1 LAGKLREWRA
11 GWPILLGAMLSMGTG
26 ISLFGNVNG
35 FFVKPLAAE
44 FGWSRGQIS
53 LASMAVLGTAL
64 AMPAVGMLVDRRG
77 PRLFI
82 LLGAILFA
90 GAYAALSAMPGEIW
104 AYYAI
109 VVFIGVAAGPATAP
123 LVVTRPLVSAFSESR
138 GLALALGMS
147 GAVAVSTFVLPVLQ
161 YVIAHYG
168 WRAGYAAMAPLTLA
182 LGLAAFFLLRGA
194 SPVARAASD
203 PAPEQAGHTFREA
216 LSDARFW
223 LLAVSMI
230 CISMAGG
237 AFSSQFQPLLSD
249 LGVPG
254 STAALLGAWYAAS
267 VIVGRVG
274 AGFLL
279 DRLWPP
285 AVGAVALS
293 GPILGMP
300 LFLAADPSL
309 VTLLAGAALVG
320 LSTGAEADMLAFFAA
335 RYFGLKWFGA
345 IFGVLG
351 LFFGL
356 SVAIGGIAAGFAFDR
371 AGDYRLVLI
380 LGAVLAAVSAVSL
393 LASGVAKGRRPGRPS
408 PILSLEPTA
417 TA

>member
-11 GWPILLGAMLSMGTG
+11 GWPILLGAMLSMGAG

-64 AMPAVGMLVDRRG
+64 AMPAVGMLVDRHG

-82 LLGAILFA
+82 LLGAMLFA

-109 VVFIGVAAGPATAP
+109 VLFIGLAAGPATAP
-123 LVVTRPLVSAFSESR
+123 LVVTRPLVSAFSEAR

-147 GAVAVSTFVLPVLQ
+147 GAVAISTVVLPALQ
-161 YVIAHYG
+161 SVIAHYG
-168 WRAGYAAMAPLTLA
+168 WRAGYAAMAPLTLS

-194 SPVARAASD
+194 TPVAQASRD
-203 PAPEQAGHTFREA
+203 PAPDQAGHTLREA
-216 LSDARFW
+216 LRDTRFW

-249 LGVPG
+249 LSVPG
-254 STAALLGAWYAAS
+254 ATAALLGAWFAAS
-267 VIVGRVG
+267 VIVGRLG
-274 AGFLL
+274 AGLLL

-300 LFLAADPSL
+300 LFLAADPSMA
-309 VTLLAGAALVG
+309 TLLVGAALVG

-335 RYFGLKWFGA
+335 RYFGLKRFGA

-356 SVAIGGIAAGFAFDR
+356 SVAIGGIGAGFLFDA

-380 LGAVLAAVSAVSL
+380 LGAILAAVSATGL
-393 LASGVAKGRRPGRPS
+393 LASGLVKGRPATAT
-408 PILSLEPTA
+408 PILNLKPA
-417 TA
+417 TT

>member
-1 LAGKLREWRA
+1 MAGKLREWRA
-11 GWPILLGAMLSMGTG
+11 GWPILLGAMLSMGAG

-64 AMPAVGMLVDRRG
+64 AMPAVGMLVDRHG

-104 AYYAI
+104 VYYAI
-109 VVFIGVAAGPATAP
+109 ILFIGVAAGPATAP

-147 GAVAVSTFVLPVLQ
+147 GAVAVSTVVLPALQ
-161 YVIAHYG
+161 FVIAGYG
-168 WRAGYAAMAPLTLA
+168 WRIGYAAMAPFTLV
-182 LGLAAFFLLRGA
+182 LGVTAFFLLRGA
-194 SPVARAASD
+194 SPAARATHD
-203 PAPEQAGHTFREA
+203 PAPEQAGHTLREA
-216 LSDARFW
+216 LGDARFW
-223 LLAVSMI
+223 LLSVSMI
-230 CISMAGG
+230 AISMAGG
-237 AFSSQFQPLLSD
+237 AFSAHFQPLLSD
-249 LGVPG
+249 MGVPG
-254 STAALLGAWYAAS
+254 PTAALLGAWFAAS
-267 VIVGRVG
+267 VIVGRLG

-279 DRLWPP
+279 DRLWAP
-285 AVGAVALS
+285 AVGAVAMS

-309 VTLLAGAALVG
+309 AVMVVGAALVG

-335 RYFGLKWFGA
+335 RYFGLKRFGA

-356 SVAIGGIAAGFAFDR
+356 SVAIGGIGAGFLFDR
-371 AGDYRLVLI
+371 AGDYRVVLT
-380 LGAVLAAVSAVSL
+380 LGAVLAAVSSVTL
-393 LASGVAKGRRPGRPS
+393 LASGLAKGRPARAAPA
-408 PILSLEPTA
+408 LSLEPAA
-417 TA
+417 T

>member
-1 LAGKLREWRA
+1 MAGKLGEWRA
-11 GWPILLGAMLSMGTG
+11 GWPILLGAMLSMGAG

-64 AMPAVGMLVDRRG
+64 AMPAVGMLVDRHG

-104 AYYAI
+104 AYCAI
-109 VVFIGVAAGPATAP
+109 ILIIGLAAGPATSP
-123 LVVTRPLVSAFSESR
+123 LVVTRPLVSAFAESR

-147 GAVAVSTFVLPVLQ
+147 GAVAVSTVVLPALQ

-168 WRAGYAAMAPLTLA
+168 WRTGYAAMAPVTLA
-182 LGLAAFFLLRGA
+182 LGLAAFVLLRGA
-194 SPVARAASD
+194 SPAPGSRN
-203 PAPEQAGHTFREA
+203 PAPEPTGHTLREA
-216 LSDARFW
+216 LGDGRFW
-223 LLAVSMI
+223 LLALSMI

-254 STAALLGAWYAAS
+254 ATAALLGAWYAAS
-267 VIVGRVG
+267 VIVGRLG
-274 AGFLL
+274 AGLLL

-285 AVGAVALS
+285 MVGAVALS
-293 GPILGMP
+293 GPIVGLP
-300 LFLAADPSL
+300 LFLSPDPSL
-309 VTLLAGAALVG
+309 AVLLVGAALVG

-335 RYFGLKWFGA
+335 RYFGLKRFGA

-356 SVAIGGIAAGFAFDR
+356 SVAIGGIGAGFLFDA

-380 LGAVLAAVSAVSL
+380 LGAVLAAVSAVTL
-393 LASGVAKGRRPGRPS
+393 LASGLAKGRPVRATTT
-408 PILSLEPTA
+408 LTLEPA
-417 TA
+417 TT

>member
-1 LAGKLREWRA
+1 MSGMREWRA
-11 GWPILLGAMLSMGTG
+11 GWPVLLGAMLGMGAG

-35 FFVKPLAAE
+35 FFVKPLGAE

-90 GAYAALSAMPGEIW
+90 AAYAALAVMPGEIW

-109 VVFIGVAAGPATAP
+109 IVFIGLAAGPATSP
-123 LVVTRPLVSAFSESR
+123 LVVTRPLVSAFSRSR
-138 GLALALGMS
+138 GLALAVGMS
-147 GAVAVSTFVLPVLQ
+147 GAVAVSAFVLPALQ
-161 YVIAHYG
+161 HVIAHYG

-194 SPVARAASD
+194 SPAAGASA
-203 PAPEQAGHTFREA
+203 APQPGQVGHTLREA
-216 LSDARFW
+216 LSDTRFW

-254 STAALLGAWYAAS
+254 PTAALLGAWYAAS
-267 VIVGRVG
+267 VIVGRLG
-274 AGFLL
+274 AGVLL

-293 GPILGMP
+293 GPIVGMP
-300 LFLAADPSL
+300 LFLTADPSL
-309 VTLLAGAALVG
+309 ATLLVGAALVG
-320 LSTGAEADMLAFFAA
+320 VSTGAEADMLAFFAA
-335 RYFGLKWFGA
+335 RYFGLKRFGA

-356 SVAIGGIAAGFAFDR
+356 SVAAGGILAGFAFDR

-380 LGAVLAAVSAVSL
+380 LGGGLAAVSAASL
-393 LASGVAKGRRPGRPS
+393 LASGLARGRPS
-408 PILSLEPTA
+408 RAAPILNFEPA
-417 TA
+417 TTG

>member
-1 LAGKLREWRA
+1 MAGKLREWRA
-11 GWPILLGAMLSMGTG
+11 GWPILLGAMLSMGAG

-64 AMPAVGMLVDRRG
+64 AMPAVGMMVDRHG

-109 VVFIGVAAGPATAP
+109 ILFIGLAAGPATAP

-147 GAVAVSTFVLPVLQ
+147 GAVAVSTVVLPALQ
-161 YVIAHYG
+161 FVIAGYG
-168 WRAGYAAMAPLTLA
+168 WRTGYAAMAPFTLV
-182 LGLAAFFLLRGA
+182 LGVTAFFLLRGA
-194 SPVARAASD
+194 SPAARAATG
-203 PAPEQAGHTFREA
+203 PTPEQNGHTLREA
-216 LSDARFW
+216 LGDARFW
-223 LLAVSMI
+223 LLSVSMI
-230 CISMAGG
+230 AISMAGG
-237 AFSSQFQPLLSD
+237 ALSAHFQPLLSD

-254 STAALLGAWYAAS
+254 QTAALLGAWFAAS
-267 VIVGRVG
+267 VIVGRLG

-279 DRLWPP
+279 DRLWAP
-285 AVGAVALS
+285 AVGAVAMS

-300 LFLAADPSL
+300 LFLAADTSL
-309 VTLLAGAALVG
+309 AVMVVGAALVG

-335 RYFGLKWFGA
+335 RYFGLKRFGA

-356 SVAIGGIAAGFAFDR
+356 SVAIGGIGAGFLFDR
-371 AGDYRLVLI
+371 AGDYRFVLM
-380 LGAVLAAVSAVSL
+380 LGAVLAAISSVSL
-393 LASGVAKGRRPGRPS
+393 LASGLVRGRPARAA
-408 PILSLEPTA
+408 PVLHLEPAA
-417 TA
+417 T

>member
-1 LAGKLREWRA
+1 
-11 GWPILLGAMLSMGTG
+11 MLSMGAG
-26 ISLFGNVNG
+26 ISLFGHVTG

-64 AMPAVGMLVDRRG
+64 AMPAVGMLVDRHG
-77 PRLFI
+77 PRLFV

-90 GAYAALSAMPGEIW
+90 GAYAALALMPGELW

-109 VVFIGVAAGPATAP
+109 IVLIGLAAGPATAP
-123 LVVTRPLVSAFSESR
+123 LVVTRPLIGAFTESR

-147 GAVAVSTFVLPVLQ
+147 GAVAISTFVLPVLQ
-161 YVIAHYG
+161 YVISHYG
-168 WRAGYAAMAPLTLA
+168 WRTGYAAMVPLTLT

-194 SPVARAASD
+194 SPVKQASNG
-203 PAPEQAGHTFREA
+203 PAPEQAGHTLREA

-223 LLAVSMI
+223 LLAISMI
-230 CISMAGG
+230 CISMAAG

-249 LGVPG
+249 LSVPG
-254 STAALLGAWYAAS
+254 STAALLGVWYAAS
-267 VIVGRVG
+267 VIVGRLG
-274 AGFLL
+274 AGVLL

-293 GPILGMP
+293 GPIIGMP

-309 VTLLAGAALVG
+309 TGMLIGAALVG

-335 RYFGLKWFGA
+335 RYFGLKRFGA

-380 LGAVLAAVSAVSL
+380 LGSILAGVSTMSL
-393 LASGVAKGRRPGRPS
+393 LASGLARGRPARMA
-408 PILSLEPTA
+408 PILNLKTA
-417 TA
+417 AT

>member
-1 LAGKLREWRA
+1 MAGKLREWRA
-11 GWPILLGAMLSMGTG
+11 GWPTLLGAMLSMGAG

-35 FFVKPLAAE
+35 FFVKPLATE

-64 AMPAVGMLVDRRG
+64 AMPAVGVLVDRHG

-82 LLGAILFA
+82 LLGAMLFA
-90 GAYAALSAMPGEIW
+90 AAYTALSVMPGEIW

-109 VVFIGVAAGPATAP
+109 VLFIGLAAGPATAP
-123 LVVTRPLVSAFSESR
+123 LVVTRPLVSAFSEAR

-147 GAVAVSTFVLPVLQ
+147 GAVAISTVVLPTLQ
-161 YVIAHYG
+161 SVIAHFG
-168 WRAGYAAMAPLTLA
+168 WRAGYAAMAPLTLT
-182 LGLAAFFLLRGA
+182 LGLSAFFLLRGA
-194 SPVARAASD
+194 SPASQPSRG
-203 PAPEQAGHTFREA
+203 PAPDQAGHTLREA
-216 LSDARFW
+216 FCDTRFW

-230 CISMAGG
+230 CISMVGG

-249 LGVPG
+249 LRVPG
-254 STAALLGAWYAAS
+254 ATAALLGAWYAAS
-267 VIVGRVG
+267 VIVGRLG
-274 AGFLL
+274 AGLLL

-300 LFLAADPSL
+300 LFLAADPSMA
-309 VTLLAGAALVG
+309 VVMVGAALVG
-320 LSTGAEADMLAFFAA
+320 LSTGAEADMMAFFAA
-335 RYFGLKWFGA
+335 RYFGLNRFGA

-356 SVAIGGIAAGFAFDR
+356 SVAIGSIAAGFLFDA

-380 LGAVLAAVSAVSL
+380 LGAILAAVGAASL
-393 LASGVAKGRRPGRPS
+393 LASGLVKGRPAPAA
-408 PILSLEPTA
+408 PILSLKPA
-417 TA
+417 TP